1 MKKAIM
7 LICAFIMFLPIHSK
21 AETANSGRDEIFA
34 ALRGGFD
41 AQVSLSE
48 EPRTKQEIKEILN
61 PFFTDDY
68 IGLFWEEN
76 VVEEN
81 GKYVT
86 YGSDF
91 AQYYIPFYN
100 FSEST
105 EVVQE
110 GNKAYVFEFFPESTE
125 GPVGYDSH
133 YEGLLLTKEDGN
145 WKVSRYLY
153 NQIPE
158 SVLNKSAK
166 QVKTKKAAALKNLS
180 SGEESELSGEA
191 EAASLQFQ
199 MGMNPIS
206 SLFQYAAFLGSNDA
220 GALENLLNSGSE
232 QLALEN

>member
-7 LICAFIMFLPIHSK
+7 LICAFILFLPIHSK
-21 AETANSGRDEIFA
+21 AETANSGRDEIFT
-34 ALRGGFD
+34 ALREGFE
-41 AQVSLSE
+41 AQLALSE

-61 PFFTDDY
+61 PFFTNDY
-68 IGLFWEEN
+68 ISLFWEEN

-81 GKYVT
+81 GKYLT

-105 EVVQE
+105 EVIIE
-110 GNKAYVFEFFPESTE
+110 GNKAYVFEFFPASTE

-133 YEGLLLTKEDGN
+133 YEGLLLTKESGN

-153 NQIPE
+153 NEIPE
-158 SVLNKSAK
+158 SILSKSAK
-166 QVKTKKAAALKNLS
+166 QINTKKESAFKDLS
-180 SGEESELSGEA
+180 SVEESELSGKA
-191 EAASLQFQ
+191 EAAALQFQ

-206 SLFQYAAFLGSNDA
+206 SLFQYAAYLGSSDTSL
-220 GALENLLNSGSE
+220 LEDLLNSGNE